1 MRRDFFML
9 KKERRMMDY
18 IMEILPA
25 LLDGAKTTLLV
36 FAVTLVCSIPLGA
49 VVAVGNI
56 SKIAPL
62 KFILNIYIWI
72 MRGTPLLLQ
81 LIFIY
86 YGLPIIG
93 VVFDRMD
100 AVFIAFILNYAA
112 YFAEIFRG
120 GFLSIENGQYE
131 SAKVLGLTYGQTLR
145 KIVLPQVVKRVL
157 PAIGNEVINLVKD
170 SSLVYILGI
179 GDLLRAGKI
188 AMSRDVTLI
197 PLVLVAAIYLA
208 LTAILTILFKQLE
221 KRFSYYK

>member
-1 MRRDFFML
+1 
-9 KKERRMMDY
+9 MDY

-120 GFLSIENGQYE
+120 GFLSIENWQYE

>member
-1 MRRDFFML
+1 
-9 KKERRMMDY
+9 MDY

-49 VVAVGNI
+49 VVAVVNI

>member
-1 MRRDFFML
+1 
-9 KKERRMMDY
+9 MMDY

-25 LLDGAKTTLLV
+25 LLDGVKTTLLV
-36 FAVTLVCSIPLGA
+36 FIVTLACSIPLGA

-208 LTAILTILFKQLE
+208 LTAVLTVLFKQLE

>member
-1 MRRDFFML
+1 
-9 KKERRMMDY
+9 MDY

-49 VVAVGNI
+49 VVAIGNI

-131 SAKVLGLTYGQTLR
+131 SAEVLGLTYGQTLR

-208 LTAILTILFKQLE
+208 LTAILTVLFKQLE

>member
-1 MRRDFFML
+1 
-9 KKERRMMDY
+9 
-18 IMEILPA
+18 
-25 LLDGAKTTLLV
+25 
-36 FAVTLVCSIPLGA
+36 
-49 VVAVGNI
+49 
-56 SKIAPL
+56 
-62 KFILNIYIWI
+62 
-72 MRGTPLLLQ
+72 
-81 LIFIY
+81 
-86 YGLPIIG
+86 
-93 VVFDRMD
+93 
-100 AVFIAFILNYAA
+100 
-112 YFAEIFRG
+112 
-120 GFLSIENGQYE
+120 QYE
-131 SAKVLGLTYGQTLR
+131 SAKVLGLTYGQTLQ

>member
-1 MRRDFFML
+1 
-9 KKERRMMDY
+9 MDY

-62 KFILNIYIWI
+62 KSILNIYIWI

>member
-1 MRRDFFML
+1 ML
-9 KKERRMMDY
+9 KKGRRMMDY

>member
-1 MRRDFFML
+1 
-9 KKERRMMDY
+9 MDY

-157 PAIGNEVINLVKD
+157 PAIENEVINLVKD

-208 LTAILTILFKQLE
+208 LTAILTVLFKQLE

>member
-1 MRRDFFML
+1 
-9 KKERRMMDY
+9 MDY
-18 IMEILPA
+18 IMEILPV

-36 FAVTLVCSIPLGA
+36 FVVTLVCSIPLGA

-208 LTAILTILFKQLE
+208 LTAILTVLFKQLE

>member
-1 MRRDFFML
+1 
-9 KKERRMMDY
+9 MDY

-157 PAIGNEVINLVKD
+157 PASGNEVINLVKD

>member
-1 MRRDFFML
+1 
-9 KKERRMMDY
+9 MDY

-36 FAVTLVCSIPLGA
+36 FVVTLVCSIPLGA

-62 KFILNIYIWI
+62 KLILNIYIWI

-208 LTAILTILFKQLE
+208 LTAILTVLFKQLE

>member
-1 MRRDFFML
+1 
-9 KKERRMMDY
+9 MDY

-112 YFAEIFRG
+112 YFAETFRG

-208 LTAILTILFKQLE
+208 LTAILTVLFKQLE

>member
-1 MRRDFFML
+1 
-9 KKERRMMDY
+9 MDY

-25 LLDGAKTTLLV
+25 LLDGVKTTLLV
-36 FAVTLVCSIPLGA
+36 FIVTLACSIPLGA

-208 LTAILTILFKQLE
+208 LTAVLTVLFKQLE

>member
-1 MRRDFFML
+1 
-9 KKERRMMDY
+9 MDY

-62 KFILNIYIWI
+62 KLILNIYIWI